1 MFKNIINKILRK
13 KQNTPI
19 KDKGPIQLEGQRII
33 SLWTAG
39 VNYESRINNV
49 LNCKVHDEV
58 MLARE
63 SNNEIDKNAIHVKT
77 LNGLSLVYI
86 GRL

>member
-1 MFKNIINKILRK
+1 MFKRIVNKIFK
-13 KQNTPI
+13 KNVVTAVNDP
-19 KDKGPIQLEGQRII
+19 KPIQLDGLRII

-39 VNYESRINNV
+39 VKYESRINNV

>member
-19 KDKGPIQLEGQRII
+19 KDKGPMQLEGQRII

-39 VNYESRINNV
+39 VNYESRI
-49 LNCKVHDEV
+49 V
-58 MLARE
+58 MF
-63 SNNEIDKNAIHVKT
+63 
-77 LNGLSLVYI
+77 
-86 GRL
+86 